1 MTVDHDH
8 HRLRRKPM
16 EPFFSKGSIAR
27 LEDRLQ
33 ELTVTL
39 VQRLHEYRGTGRVLR
54 LDHVF
59 AAMAGDVVNVL
70 CIANPTMSFLR
81 HSDFNPYWYELFHT
95 LIRSMPL
102 FMNFPW
108 VIKCVFIL
116 SIEDF

>member
-1 MTVDHDH
+1 MTVEHDH

-27 LEDRLQ
+27 LEDRLI
-33 ELTVTL
+33 ELTVTM
-39 VQRLHEYRGTGRVLR
+39 VQRLDEFKGTGSVLR
-54 LDHVF
+54 FDHVF

-81 HSDFNPYWYELFHT
+81 HPDFNPHWYELFHT

-108 VIKCVFIL
+108 IIKYVF
-116 SIEDF
+116 FFNVP

>member
-16 EPFFSKGSIAR
+16 EPFFSKGGIVR
-27 LEDRLQ
+27 LEHRLQ

-39 VQRLHEYRGTGRVLR
+39 VQRLVEYRGSGRVLR

-70 CIANPTMSFLR
+70 CIANPTMSFIR
-81 HSDFNPYWYELFHT
+81 DPDFNPYWYELFHT
-95 LIRSMPL
+95 LIRSMPV

-108 VIKCVFIL
+108 IIKYVL
-116 SIEDF
+116 PSKREYS